1 MKAVDKNDIAIVG
14 MAAVMPK
21 AENIKE
27 YWNNLLN
34 GVDCIGNMPEKRR
47 KDIAD
52 YVSFLGKEQKFLQAG
67 YVKNIDLFDN
77 RFFNIT
83 PKEAMLM
90 SPIQR
95 MFLETAYR
103 AFYDAGYDKEKLN
116 NSKTGVYVGYIGDN
130 EGTVYRDML
139 RTLTDDFSSVAMSG
153 NLSSITAGRVSYTFN
168 LTGPSML
175 IDTACSSSLV
185 AVYNAC
191 RDIKDGICDM
201 ALAGGIKLC
210 MLPLEDSEKIGI
222 ESSNGRTKTFDES
235 ADGTGIGEGSGA
247 VVLKSLSK
255 AERDGDYI
263 YAVIKGGYINQDGAS
278 SGMTAPNPVAQRD
291 LYLQAWKNA
300 GINPEDISYI
310 ESHGTGTKLGDPI
323 EITGLTQAFKKYTD
337 KTQFCAIGSVK
348 TNIGHLYEAA
358 GIASVIKTVLALN
371 FGKIP
376 KSLNFNMPNPQID
389 FIHSPFY
396 VAGETTDWQKN
407 GEKRIA
413 GVSAFGFS
421 GTNCHIILEE
431 YTGKAKPYMESIEER
446 LEKSTEKIFENNR
459 FWFKTTYIPSMGK
472 AEKTEII
479 NKFDVVLTGKEEF
492 SDIERQI
499 GSLWYKHMG
508 YEKLSVFDNFFTLGG
523 DSIMAA
529 KIVSDIQKDISG
541 SIKTADVFSFP
552 TIDLMAKR
560 IESISSGTK
569 EKIELLP
576 KADYYRASAE
586 QQRLY
591 IVYQLENGDGTYNMP
606 FVAEFNKKIDR
617 FKLASAAKKI
627 VQRHETLR
635 TEFFEKDGNIWQ
647 RIKDCNNWEPEFE
660 EVAENEL
667 KDKIKECQRPFD
679 LTKAPLIRIKIF
691 ETEKRTAFFVD
702 MHHII
707 SDGTSM
713 GIFIKEMIAFY
724 DNKELE
730 PLEVQYKDF
739 SAWQEKYLES
749 ETVKKQEEYW
759 QNVFAD
765 GIPVLR
771 LPQDRPHP
779 KKRTTKGGSYFFKE
793 SMDIR
798 KKAELSAHK
807 HTCTEFVILLSAYY
821 IELHKL
827 SRQESIVVG
836 SPVSGRTHYQALPM
850 IGMFVNMV
858 PFKAEI
864 KDDITV
870 SDFIDYMKNTVTEVY
885 DNQECQFEKIAEMN
899 VKERIEGRNPVMD
912 TLFAYQNMELP
923 KLVLDNDTAVSYSVN
938 EDSKYDIMLEIYN
951 SDDGYDMRFEYYR
964 EIFDESTI
972 IGFAE
977 EYSTITE
984 KMLDDESLTIG
995 DLCGVENKKTEGISI
1010 DFDF

>member
-14 MAAVMPK
+14 MAAAMPK

-34 GVDCIGNMPEKRR
+34 GVDCIGDMPEKRR

-371 FGKIP
+371 FEKIP

-459 FWFKTTYIPSMGK
+459 FWFKTTHIPSMGK

-576 KADYYRASAE
+576 KADSYRASAE

-627 VQRHETLR
+627 VQKH
-635 TEFFEKDGNIWQ
+635 K
-647 RIKDCNNWEPEFE
+647 KP
-660 EVAENEL
+660 
-667 KDKIKECQRPFD
+667 
-679 LTKAPLIRIKIF
+679 
-691 ETEKRTAFFVD
+691 
-702 MHHII
+702 
-707 SDGTSM
+707 
-713 GIFIKEMIAFY
+713 
-724 DNKELE
+724 
-730 PLEVQYKDF
+730 
-739 SAWQEKYLES
+739 S
-749 ETVKKQEEYW
+749 E
-759 QNVFAD
+759 QNF
-765 GIPVLR
+765 L
-771 LPQDRPHP
+771 
-779 KKRTTKGGSYFFKE
+779 
-793 SMDIR
+793 
-798 KKAELSAHK
+798 
-807 HTCTEFVILLSAYY
+807 
-821 IELHKL
+821 
-827 SRQESIVVG
+827 
-836 SPVSGRTHYQALPM
+836 
-850 IGMFVNMV
+850 
-858 PFKAEI
+858 
-864 KDDITV
+864 
-870 SDFIDYMKNTVTEVY
+870 
-885 DNQECQFEKIAEMN
+885 
-899 VKERIEGRNPVMD
+899 
-912 TLFAYQNMELP
+912 
-923 KLVLDNDTAVSYSVN
+923 
-938 EDSKYDIMLEIYN
+938 
-951 SDDGYDMRFEYYR
+951 
-964 EIFDESTI
+964 
-972 IGFAE
+972 
-977 EYSTITE
+977 
-984 KMLDDESLTIG
+984 
-995 DLCGVENKKTEGISI
+995 KKTETYGRE
-1010 DFDF
+1010 